1 MTHILLHFLIPLL
14 LAKGFYSKNWQKAYM
29 ILMATMLVDLDHLL
43 ATPIY
48 DAARCSIGFHPL
60 HQWFPICLYILLCF
74 SPYFFRA
81 AVYCGG
87 VKWQARIKVY
97 AQTVQYIGVGLIL
110 HMALDSVD
118 CQLNTGV
125 WWHKA

>member
-1 MTHILLHFLIPLL
+1 MIPAVFSILFFREEWRKACLIMCLTI
-14 LAKGFYSKNWQKAYM
+14 S
-29 ILMATMLVDLDHLL
+29 VDIDHLW